1 MIEVFDIYEGEHV
14 AENEKSVAISI
25 TFQSSRQTL
34 TDAQMNQVFDSIL
47 EALEKECHA
56 VLRK

>member
-1 MIEVFDIYEGEHV
+1 MKNVEVFDIYEGEHV

-47 EALEKECHA
+47 EALEKD
-56 VLRK
+56 VMPY